1 MNKIFKLI
9 TSISFLFF
17 SINAALSEENFF
29 NEALKMYQ
37 NEKYEDAR
45 FMLERNIVFNPKDA
59 KSYLYLAKIYN
70 HEEDQNKEEYN
81 LETTLLIEPN
91 NEEAI
96 LMLMKIALKK
106 SNYSKVNDLSQTFI
120 KVCKKLC
127 DENNEIQKSLKNI
140 EPATMSLD
148 QNLNKILII
157 DFGSQFTQLIAR
169 RIRELGVFS
178 EIVSHKK
185 IKIKH
190 IDKSIKG
197 IILSGGPLNVYEIN
211 KYSFDKKIINLSI
224 PILGICFGH
233 QILSKLN
240 GGRVKQSKHREFGLA
255 NIYKKNESLL
265 IKNFFNKQKS
275 KKVWMSH
282 ADQVSKLPKNF
293 KVIASSTN
301 SKFAIVENK
310 LNKFYGIQFHP
321 EVTHTENGKK
331 LISNFIFLICKIKR
345 NWSSKDQKI
354 QLIKEVKDQV
364 GSEKVICALSGG
376 VDSSVVAQL
385 LNKAIGKKLYCIF
398 VNTGLLRKNEEVQ
411 VVQTFK
417 KRLKIN
423 LIYVNAEKEFL
434 KKLHNVSDPEKKR
447 KIIGNLFIK
456 IFERY
461 AKKIKNVKFLAQGTL
476 YPDLIESR
484 SVTGSQTSKIKS
496 HHNVGGLPKKM
507 KLKLV
512 EPLKFL
518 FKDEVRKLG
527 LELNLNKDIISRHP
541 FPGPGLAIRMPGLIT
556 NEKIKILKEADYYFI
571 QALRDHGLYH
581 KIWQAYAALLPVKTV
596 GVMGDNRTYEYLC
609 LLRAIT
615 SEDGMTAD
623 FYEFKKSFMETISN
637 KIVNSIRGINRVVYD
652 ITSKPPS
659 TIELE

>member
-1 MNKIFKLI
+1 
-9 TSISFLFF
+9 
-17 SINAALSEENFF
+17 
-29 NEALKMYQ
+29 
-37 NEKYEDAR
+37 
-45 FMLERNIVFNPKDA
+45 
-59 KSYLYLAKIYN
+59 
-70 HEEDQNKEEYN
+70 
-81 LETTLLIEPN
+81 
-91 NEEAI
+91 
-96 LMLMKIALKK
+96 
-106 SNYSKVNDLSQTFI
+106 
-120 KVCKKLC
+120 
-127 DENNEIQKSLKNI
+127 
-140 EPATMSLD
+140 MSLD
-148 QNLNKILII
+148 QNLDKILII

-185 IKIKH
+185 IKLKD
-190 IDKSIKG
+190 IDQAIKG
-197 IILSGGPLNVYEIN
+197 IILSGGPLNVYQIS
-211 KYSFDKKIINLSI
+211 KYSFDKKIINLDI

-265 IKNFFNKQKS
+265 TKNFFNKQKS

-293 KVIASSTN
+293 RVIASSTN
-301 SKFAIVENK
+301 SKFAIIENK
-310 LNKFYGIQFHP
+310 LKRFYGIQFHP

-411 VVQTFK
+411 VVKTFK
-417 KRLKIN
+417 KRLKMN

-461 AKKIKNVKFLAQGTL
+461 AKKITNVKFLAQGTL
-476 YPDLIESR
+476 YPDLIESK

-527 LELNLNKDIISRHP
+527 LELNLSKDIISRHP

-556 NEKIKILKEADYYFI
+556 NDKIKILKEADYYFI
-571 QALRDHGLYH
+571 QALKDHGLYH

-623 FYEFKKSFMETISN
+623 FYEFNKSFMETISN
-637 KIVNSIRGINRVVYD
+637 QIVNSIRGINRVVYD

>member
-1 MNKIFKLI
+1 
-9 TSISFLFF
+9 
-17 SINAALSEENFF
+17 
-29 NEALKMYQ
+29 
-37 NEKYEDAR
+37 
-45 FMLERNIVFNPKDA
+45 
-59 KSYLYLAKIYN
+59 
-70 HEEDQNKEEYN
+70 
-81 LETTLLIEPN
+81 
-91 NEEAI
+91 
-96 LMLMKIALKK
+96 
-106 SNYSKVNDLSQTFI
+106 
-120 KVCKKLC
+120 
-127 DENNEIQKSLKNI
+127 
-140 EPATMSLD
+140 MSLD
-148 QNLNKILII
+148 QNLDKILII

-169 RIRELGVFS
+169 RTRELGVFS
-178 EIVSHKK
+178 EIISHKK
-185 IKIKH
+185 IKLKD
-190 IDKSIKG
+190 IDQTIKG
-197 IILSGGPLNVYEIN
+197 IILSGGPLNVYQIN
-211 KYSFDKKIINLSI
+211 KYSFDKKIINLNI

-240 GGRVKQSKHREFGLA
+240 GGSVKQSKHREFGLA
-255 NIYKKNESLL
+255 NIHKKKESLL
-265 IKNFFNKQKS
+265 TKNFFNKQKI

-293 KVIASSTN
+293 TVIASSTN

-310 LNKFYGIQFHP
+310 LKKFYGIQFHP
-321 EVTHTENGKK
+321 EVTHTENGKR

-417 KRLKIN
+417 KRLKMN

-434 KKLHNVSDPEKKR
+434 KKLNNVSDPEKKR

-476 YPDLIESR
+476 YPDLIESK

-527 LELNLNKDIISRHP
+527 LELNLSKDIISRHP
-541 FPGPGLAIRMPGLIT
+541 FPGPGLAIRMPGIIT
-556 NEKIKILKEADYYFI
+556 NDKIKILKEADYYFI
-571 QALRDHGLYH
+571 QALKDHGLYH

>member
-1 MNKIFKLI
+1 MSLN
-9 TSISFLFF
+9 
-17 SINAALSEENFF
+17 
-29 NEALKMYQ
+29 
-37 NEKYEDAR
+37 
-45 FMLERNIVFNPKDA
+45 
-59 KSYLYLAKIYN
+59 
-70 HEEDQNKEEYN
+70 
-81 LETTLLIEPN
+81 
-91 NEEAI
+91 
-96 LMLMKIALKK
+96 
-106 SNYSKVNDLSQTFI
+106 
-120 KVCKKLC
+120 
-127 DENNEIQKSLKNI
+127 KSL
-140 EPATMSLD
+140 E
-148 QNLNKILII
+148 KILII

-178 EIVSHKK
+178 EIISHRK
-185 IKIKH
+185 IKNKN
-190 IDKSIKG
+190 IDNSVKG
-197 IILSGGPLNVYEIN
+197 IILSGGPLNVYQIN
-211 KYSFDKKIINLSI
+211 KYSFDKKILQNEI

-240 GGRVKQSKHREFGLA
+240 GGRVKQSKLREFGLA
-255 NIYKKNESLL
+255 NIYKKKDSILT
-265 IKNFFNKQKS
+265 KNFFNKKNTNS
-275 KKVWMSH
+275 VWMSH

-293 KVIASSTN
+293 TVIASSQN
-301 SKFAIVENK
+301 SKFAIIENK
-310 LNKFYGIQFHP
+310 SKNYYGVQFHP
-321 EVTHTENGKK
+321 EVSHTKNGKR
-331 LISNFIFLICKIKR
+331 LINNFIFLICKVKK
-345 NWSSKDQKI
+345 NWSSKDQKKR
-354 QLIKEVKDQV
+354 LIKDVKKLV
-364 GSEKVICALSGG
+364 GENKVICALSGG

-385 LNKAIGKKLYCIF
+385 LNQAIGKKLYCIF
-398 VNTGLLRKNEEVQ
+398 VNTGLLRKNEEKE
-411 VVQTFK
+411 VVETFK
-417 KRLKIN
+417 KKLKIN

-434 KKLHNVSDPEKKR
+434 KKLKNVSDPEEKR

-527 LELNLNKDIISRHP
+527 LELNLSSEIISRHP
-541 FPGPGLAIRMPGLIT
+541 FPGPGLAIRMPGIIT

-571 QALRDHGLYH
+571 KALKEQNLYN

-623 FYEFKKSFMETISN
+623 FYDFKKTFIQMISN

-652 ITSKPPS
+652 VTSKPPS

>member
-1 MNKIFKLI
+1 
-9 TSISFLFF
+9 
-17 SINAALSEENFF
+17 
-29 NEALKMYQ
+29 
-37 NEKYEDAR
+37 
-45 FMLERNIVFNPKDA
+45 
-59 KSYLYLAKIYN
+59 
-70 HEEDQNKEEYN
+70 
-81 LETTLLIEPN
+81 
-91 NEEAI
+91 
-96 LMLMKIALKK
+96 
-106 SNYSKVNDLSQTFI
+106 
-120 KVCKKLC
+120 
-127 DENNEIQKSLKNI
+127 
-140 EPATMSLD
+140 MSLN
-148 QNLNKILII
+148 QNLSKILII

-169 RIRELGVFS
+169 RIRELGVYS

-185 IKIKH
+185 IKNKD

-197 IILSGGPLNVYEIN
+197 IILSGGPLNVYEI
-211 KYSFDKKIINLSI
+211 KRYTFDKKIIENDI
-224 PILGICFGH
+224 PVLGICFGH
-233 QILSKLN
+233 QVLSKLS

-255 NIYKKNESLL
+255 NIFRKKDCLL
-265 IKNFFNKQKS
+265 IKDLFKNKKTI
-275 KKVWMSH
+275 KVWMSH

-293 KVIASSTN
+293 DVIASSQN

-310 LNKFYGIQFHP
+310 LNRFYGVQFHP

-331 LISNFIFLICKIKR
+331 LISNFIFLICKIKK
-345 NWSSKDQKI
+345 NWSSKDQKK
-354 QLIKEVKDQV
+354 QLIQDVKKHV
-364 GSEKVICALSGG
+364 GNNKVICALSGG

-398 VNTGLLRKNEEVQ
+398 VNTGLLRKNEENEVIA
-411 VVQTFK
+411 TFK
-417 KRLKIN
+417 RKLRIN
-423 LIYVNAEKEFL
+423 LIYVNAEKEFIR
-434 KKLHNVSDPEKKR
+434 KLSNVSDPEKKR

-476 YPDLIESR
+476 YPDLIESK

-507 KLKLV
+507 RLKLV

-527 LELNLNKDIISRHP
+527 LELNLSKKIISRHP
-541 FPGPGLAIRMPGLIT
+541 FPGPGLAIRMPGIIT
-556 NEKIKILKEADYYFI
+556 REKINILKEADHYFI
-571 QALRDHGLYH
+571 QALREHNLYD

-623 FYEFKKSFMETISN
+623 FYDFEKSFIQEISN

>member
-1 MNKIFKLI
+1 
-9 TSISFLFF
+9 
-17 SINAALSEENFF
+17 
-29 NEALKMYQ
+29 
-37 NEKYEDAR
+37 
-45 FMLERNIVFNPKDA
+45 
-59 KSYLYLAKIYN
+59 
-70 HEEDQNKEEYN
+70 
-81 LETTLLIEPN
+81 
-91 NEEAI
+91 
-96 LMLMKIALKK
+96 
-106 SNYSKVNDLSQTFI
+106 
-120 KVCKKLC
+120 
-127 DENNEIQKSLKNI
+127 
-140 EPATMSLD
+140 MSLD
-148 QNLNKILII
+148 QNLDKIVII

-169 RIRELGVFS
+169 RVRELGIFS
-178 EIVSHKK
+178 EIISHKK
-185 IKIKH
+185 IKLKDINNAV
-190 IDKSIKG
+190 KG
-197 IILSGGPLNVYEIN
+197 IVLSGGPLNVYQIK
-211 KYSFDKKIINLSI
+211 KYSFDKKILQLDI
-224 PILGICFGH
+224 PVLGICFGH
-233 QILSKLN
+233 QILSKIN
-240 GGRVKQSKHREFGLA
+240 GGKVRQSKHREFGLA
-255 NIYKKNESLL
+255 NVYKKNKSLL
-265 IKNFFNKQKS
+265 TSNFFGNKKS
-275 KKVWMSH
+275 KQVWMSH

-293 KVIASSTN
+293 KVVASSTN
-301 SKFAIVENK
+301 SKFAIVEDK
-310 LNKFYGIQFHP
+310 IKKYYGVQFHP

-331 LISNFIFLICKIKR
+331 IISNFIFLICKIKK
-345 NWSSKDQKI
+345 NWSSKDQKN
-354 QLIKEVKDQV
+354 QLIKDVRKQV
-364 GSEKVICALSGG
+364 GTHKVICALSGG

-398 VNTGLLRKNEEVQ
+398 VNTGLLRKNEEAQ

-417 KRLKIN
+417 KRLKMN

-434 KKLHNVSDPEKKR
+434 KKLKNVSDPEKKR

-461 AKKIKNVKFLAQGTL
+461 SKKIKNVKFLAQGTL
-476 YPDLIESR
+476 YPDLIESK

-507 KLKLV
+507 NLKLV

-527 LELNLNKDIISRHP
+527 LELKLSKEIISRHP
-541 FPGPGLAIRMPGLIT
+541 FPGPGLAIRMPGIIT

-571 QALRDHGLYH
+571 QALKDHGLYH

-623 FYEFKKSFMETISN
+623 YYEFKKSFMQNISN

-652 ITSKPPS
+652 VTSKPPS

>member
-1 MNKIFKLI
+1 
-9 TSISFLFF
+9 
-17 SINAALSEENFF
+17 
-29 NEALKMYQ
+29 
-37 NEKYEDAR
+37 
-45 FMLERNIVFNPKDA
+45 
-59 KSYLYLAKIYN
+59 
-70 HEEDQNKEEYN
+70 
-81 LETTLLIEPN
+81 
-91 NEEAI
+91 
-96 LMLMKIALKK
+96 
-106 SNYSKVNDLSQTFI
+106 
-120 KVCKKLC
+120 
-127 DENNEIQKSLKNI
+127 
-140 EPATMSLD
+140 MSLD
-148 QNLNKILII
+148 QNLDKILII

-169 RIRELGVFS
+169 RTRELGVFS
-178 EIVSHKK
+178 EIISHKK
-185 IKIKH
+185 IKLKD
-190 IDKSIKG
+190 IDQTIKG
-197 IILSGGPLNVYEIN
+197 IILSGGPLNVYQIN
-211 KYSFDKKIINLSI
+211 KYSFDKKIINLNI

-240 GGRVKQSKHREFGLA
+240 GGSVKQSKHREFGLA
-255 NIYKKNESLL
+255 NIYKKKESLL
-265 IKNFFNKQKS
+265 TKNFFNKQKI

-293 KVIASSTN
+293 TVIASSTN

-310 LNKFYGIQFHP
+310 LKKFYGIQFHP
-321 EVTHTENGKK
+321 EVTHTENGKR

-417 KRLKIN
+417 KRLKMN

-434 KKLHNVSDPEKKR
+434 KKLNNVSDPEKKR

-476 YPDLIESR
+476 YPDLIESK

-527 LELNLNKDIISRHP
+527 LELNLSKDIISRHP
-541 FPGPGLAIRMPGLIT
+541 FPGPGLAIRMPGIIT

-571 QALRDHGLYH
+571 QALKDHGLYH

>member
-1 MNKIFKLI
+1 
-9 TSISFLFF
+9 
-17 SINAALSEENFF
+17 
-29 NEALKMYQ
+29 
-37 NEKYEDAR
+37 
-45 FMLERNIVFNPKDA
+45 
-59 KSYLYLAKIYN
+59 
-70 HEEDQNKEEYN
+70 
-81 LETTLLIEPN
+81 
-91 NEEAI
+91 
-96 LMLMKIALKK
+96 
-106 SNYSKVNDLSQTFI
+106 
-120 KVCKKLC
+120 
-127 DENNEIQKSLKNI
+127 
-140 EPATMSLD
+140 MSLD
-148 QNLNKILII
+148 QNLDKVVII

-185 IKIKH
+185 IKISG
-190 IDKSIKG
+190 INQTVRG
-197 IILSGGPLNVYEIN
+197 IILSGGPLNVYQIN
-211 KYSFDKKIINLSI
+211 KYSFDKKILELNI

-233 QILSKLN
+233 QILSKLS
-240 GGRVKQSKHREFGLA
+240 GGRVRQSKHREFGLA
-255 NIYKKNESLL
+255 NIFKKKDSLL
-265 IKNFFNKQKS
+265 TKNFYGV
-275 KKVWMSH
+275 KKTKEVWMSH

-293 KVIASSTN
+293 QVIASSTN
-301 SKFAIVENK
+301 SKYAIVENK
-310 LNKFYGIQFHP
+310 LKKYYGIQFHP

-331 LISNFIFLICKIKR
+331 LISNFVFLICKIKK

-354 QLIKEVKDQV
+354 KLINEVRDQV
-364 GSEKVICALSGG
+364 GSHKVICALSGG

-398 VNTGLLRKNEEVQ
+398 VNTGLLRKDEETQ

-417 KRLKIN
+417 KRLKMN
-423 LIYVNAEKEFL
+423 LIYVNAENEFL
-434 KKLHNVSDPEKKR
+434 GKLKNVSDPEKKR

-461 AKKIKNVKFLAQGTL
+461 AKKIKDVKFLAQGTL
-476 YPDLIESR
+476 YPDLIESK

-507 KLKLV
+507 NLKLV

-527 LELNLNKDIISRHP
+527 LELKLSKEIISRHP
-541 FPGPGLAIRMPGLIT
+541 FPGPGLAIRMPGNIT

-571 QALRDHGLYH
+571 QALKDHGLYH

-623 FYEFKKSFMETISN
+623 FFEFRKSFMQTISN

-652 ITSKPPS
+652 VTSKPPS